1 MTDTTLNI
9 LFSAIASLAILFYL
23 APGVFRLGAN
33 ARRWTERGA
42 FGLIGLGLLAALA
55 ATLGWAFKG

>member
-1 MTDTTLNI
+1 MTDTQLQM

-23 APGVFRLGAN
+23 APGVFRLGAE

-42 FGLIGLGLLAALA
+42 LGMIGLGLLAALA
-55 ATLGWAFKG
+55 ATLAWAVKG